1 MPWERPE
8 PPDQPRLTTKRG
20 ARMGPPAFGDRCS
33 TNFAADLRTARHT
46 DAQISD
52 LQLSTPA
59 RLCLSNGFLSS
70 SLTGWLTGIE
80 PATSG
85 ATVQRSNRLSYSHH
99 AEQNLTNHMVGQK
112 R

>member
-1 MPWERPE
+1 NLQ
-8 PPDQPRLTTKRG
+8 PPVLETG
-20 ARMGPPAFGDRCS
+20 ALPIE
-33 TNFAADLRTARHT
+33 LRTYEQL
-46 DAQISD
+46 DAQTRQTHRRKPSRVNGRF
-52 LQLSTPA
+52 LHAPLFTTVRLRVST
-59 RLCLSNGFLSS
+59 CSLSS